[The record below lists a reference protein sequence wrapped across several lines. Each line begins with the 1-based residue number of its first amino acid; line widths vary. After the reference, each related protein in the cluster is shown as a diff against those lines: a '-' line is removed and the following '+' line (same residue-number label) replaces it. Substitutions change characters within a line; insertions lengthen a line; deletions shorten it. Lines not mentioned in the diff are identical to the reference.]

1 MDTHKTEIVYETKL
15 KEVRAALDAL
25 HEMIDDHLHDSKNL
39 DIPVLDLIKGA
50 IEIYEN
56 IMGEEE

>member
-1 MDTHKTEIVYETKL
+1 MNIDKLGIIYESKL
-15 KEVRAALDAL
+15 KEVKAALNAL

-50 IEIYEN
+50 IETYEN
-56 IMGEEE
+56 LMGEEE